1 MRGGS
6 RFTAAAQGGGG
17 AGRRRRSGAMK
28 NGAGA
33 YAPAP

>member
-6 RFTAAAQGGGG
+6 RFTAAAQGGG